1 MERVRIPHQT
11 GRPVHGKLDSK
22 NSYVARGITVA
33 LLKIFF
39 GSHMANNRLS
49 MRKITEALR
58 LHFEHDRT
66 NREIAQAIG
75 ISPTTVG

>member
-33 LLKIFF
+33 LSKIFLRRPH
-39 GSHMANNRLS
+39 GKQQVIHAQNYRSTAA
-49 MRKITEALR
+49 ALR
-58 LHFEHDRT
+58 ARPH
-66 NREIAQAIG
+66 
-75 ISPTTVG
+75 